1 MKKALYTLA
10 ICAGAM
16 FAASSCV
23 SLETPPYGSE
33 SDATFW
39 TENENAAFATLNS
52 CYTRFYSIGQMLESE
67 SGTDNAYG
75 KGVSSQE
82 PVARGSL
89 TTDNSY
95 IKGMWDG
102 FYAGIRTCNE
112 LLTNIDRV
120 PESSLSAELRARYI
134 AEARVI
140 RASHYYELASRW
152 GDVPYTEKVLSVN
165 ESREIA
171 RTPYVE
177 VMHNVT
183 TTLEAVLESNALP
196 ASYGAGDRGRITCGA
211 AKALLAKVYLFM
223 GNYEKVRDLTD
234 EIMTSHTY
242 ELYPSYEGLFTVDA
256 EYNKEIIL
264 DVEYAPVS
272 REWNMRSI
280 GFIPPSMGGYCSFGP
295 TQELV
300 DSYIMLNG
308 KGIKEEG
315 SGFDKNNEFDNRDP
329 RLKMTIIYNG
339 NSYATANGDY
349 VVDTVTPDSRDAYST
364 TSDVTPTGYYLRK
377 WYDKKSYVSSTT
389 SASINAIIIR
399 YADILL
405 MNAEAHAELGSM
417 NATVWDKTIK
427 PIRQRAGFTE
437 AGALNFPSGNVKEII
452 RNERRCELAFE
463 GQRQKDIIRWRIAEN
478 VLNGYAHGLYTGA
491 AVGTDQGYV
500 KLENRQ
506 FDPAKHY
513 LWPIPQKER
522 DLNTNLTQN
531 PNW

>member
-1 MKKALYTLA
+1 MKKALYILA
-10 ICAGAM
+10 VCTSAM
-16 FAASSCV
+16 YAASSCV

-39 TENENAAFATLNS
+39 TENEQAAFATLNT

-82 PVARGSL
+82 PIARGSL

-112 LLTNIDRV
+112 LLNNIDKV
-120 PESSLSAELRARYI
+120 PASVLGADLRARYI
-134 AEARVI
+134 AEASVI

-152 GDVPYTEKVLSVN
+152 GDVPYTESVLSVA
-165 ESREIA
+165 ESKKIA
-171 RTPYVE
+171 RTPYAE
-177 VMHNVT
+177 VMKHVT
-183 TTLEAVLESNALP
+183 DAIEKVLKDEALP
-196 ASYGAGDRGRITCGA
+196 ASYGAGDCGRITSGA
-211 AKALLAKVYLFM
+211 AKALLAKVYLFQ
-223 GNYEKVRDLTD
+223 GNYEKVRDLTQ
-234 EIMTSHTY
+234 EIMDTKIYS
-242 ELYPSYEGLFTVDA
+242 LYPDYEKLFTVEA
-256 EYNKEIIL
+256 EYNSEIIL
-264 DVEYAPVS
+264 DVEYSEVS

-308 KGIKEEG
+308 KGIKEAG
-315 SGFDKNNEFDNRDP
+315 SGFDRNNEFANRDP
-329 RLKMTIIYNG
+329 RLKMSIIYNE
-339 NSYATANGDY
+339 NSYATRNGENII
-349 VVDTVTPDSRDAYST
+349 DTVSPESRDAYNT

-377 WYDKKSYVSSTT
+377 WYDKKEYVSSTT

-405 MNAEAHAELGSM
+405 MNAEAHAELGTM
-417 NATVWDKTIK
+417 NASVWNNTVR

-437 AGALNFPSGNVKEII
+437 SGALDFPSADVKEVI

-463 GQRQKDIIRWRIAEN
+463 GQRQKDIIRWRIAEK
-478 VLNGYAHGLYTGA
+478 VLNGYVHGLYTGA
-491 AVGTDQGYV
+491 AVGTDNGYV
-500 KLENRQ
+500 RLENRQ
-506 FDPAKHY
+506 FDPEKHY
-513 LWPIPQKER
+513 LWPVPQKER
-522 DLNTNLTQN
+522 DLNSNLTQN
-531 PNW
+531 FKW